1 MVGGDM
7 SQIFIELLGERR
19 SSNLELRITF
29 LVARPLSPQ
38 DQRIS
43 FCSQSHATHAARS
56 PNFFPKETTCMP
68 QPTHAQ
74 TQTIQISVINESTVL
89 ADTDVAPVVAAL
101 QKQVTNDFGP
111 VWGTAAQLSVV
122 PKGSQPPSGSWWLVL
137 LDDSDQANAL
147 GYHDLTSEGLPIGKV
162 FAASDLKAGTSWT
175 VTASHEL
182 LEMLGDP
189 NINLTVFVENS
200 NTAGVI
206 YAYEVCDACEDDSL
220 GYQIDNVL
228 LSDFVYPSWFESFRT
243 EGSTQFDRMNK
254 MQNPFQ
260 LLTGGYIGIYN
271 VNSGSGWQ
279 QQTAEKRPTNVL
291 HRGAVG
297 TRRERRTVPHDQW
310 IHSLPQRKIVG
321 NAQKYRQTLETIRQ
335 RREAA

>member
-1 MVGGDM
+1 
-7 SQIFIELLGERR
+7 
-19 SSNLELRITF
+19 
-29 LVARPLSPQ
+29 
-38 DQRIS
+38 
-43 FCSQSHATHAARS
+43 
-56 PNFFPKETTCMP
+56 MP

-74 TQTIQISVINESTVL
+74 TQTIQISLINESTVL
-89 ADTDVAPVVAAL
+89 ADKDVVPVVAAL
-101 QKQVTNDFGP
+101 QKQVTNDFAP
-111 VWGTAAQLSVV
+111 VWGAPAQLTIV
-122 PKGSQPPSGSWWLVL
+122 PKGNQPPTGSWWLVL

-189 NINLTVFVENS
+189 NINLTVFVESS
-200 NTAGVI
+200 NTAGVL

-220 GYQIDNVL
+220 GYQIDGVL
-228 LSDFVYPSWFESFRT
+228 LSDFVYPSWFESFRA

-254 MQNPFQ
+254 IQNPFQ
-260 LLTGGYIGIYN
+260 LLTGGYIGIFN

-279 QQTAEKRPTNVL
+279 QQTGDKRPTNVL
-291 HRGAVG
+291 NRGAVG
-297 TRRERRTVPHDQW
+297 TRRERRGIPHELW
-310 IHSLPQRKIVG
+310 INSLPQRKIAG
-321 NAQKYRQTLETIRQ
+321 NAQKYRQTLQTIQQ

>member
-1 MVGGDM
+1 
-7 SQIFIELLGERR
+7 
-19 SSNLELRITF
+19 
-29 LVARPLSPQ
+29 
-38 DQRIS
+38 
-43 FCSQSHATHAARS
+43 
-56 PNFFPKETTCMP
+56 MP

-74 TQTIQISVINESTVL
+74 TQTIQISIINESTVL
-89 ADTDVAPVVAAL
+89 ADKDVVPVVAAL

-111 VWGTAAQLSVV
+111 VWGTAAQLTIV
-122 PKGSQPPSGSWWLVL
+122 PKGNQPPSGSWWLVL

-147 GYHDLTSEGLPIGKV
+147 GYHDLTTEGLPIGKV

-189 NINLTVFVENS
+189 NINLTVFVES
-200 NTAGVI
+200 STIAGVL

-254 MQNPFQ
+254 IQNPFQ
-260 LLTGGYIGIYN
+260 LLTGGYIGIFN

-291 HRGAVG
+291 NRGAVG
-297 TRRERRTVPHDQW
+297 TRRERRGIPHELW
-310 IHSLPQRKIVG
+310 INSLPQRKIAG
-321 NAQKYRQTLETIRQ
+321 NAQKYRQTLQTIQQ